1 MTSIHDLKAFDIFRE
16 LMDPELENIAEI
28 AKKEDYDANKRIFEE
43 KSWANNLYLVVKGL
57 VVIKMKGDMGG
68 EQLPID
74 TIGPGDIFGWSAV
87 TEPHAFT
94 AAAWTTKKSEIL
106 VFKGKSLL
114 DLFKINNH
122 IGYKVMSKVA
132 AVISSRLRKINQ
144 KLVNS
149 R

>member
-1 MTSIHDLKAFDIFRE
+1 MVSTHDLRGFDIFKE
-16 LMDPELENIAEI
+16 LTDPELENVAEI
-28 AKKEDYDANKRIFEE
+28 AKRENYDASKRIFEE

-57 VVIKMKGDMGG
+57 IVIKMKGDKGG

-74 TIGPGDIFGWSAV
+74 TAGPGDIFGWSAV

-106 VFKGKSLL
+106 VFNGKALL
-114 DLFKINNH
+114 DLFKKNNH
-122 IGYKVMSKVA
+122 IGYKVMAKVA
-132 AVISSRLRKINQ
+132 AVISSRLRKLNR